1 MPPRPTPL
9 PSAATEDA
17 WNWVQAAP
25 FRVHVRRILDSTGLP
40 WRAIA
45 GYAGVPDNVVRSL
58 LGRPERRRLQR
69 LAPHYAAR
77 LLALDPARIR
87 RDLALP
93 GSLEWARLWVDTL
106 MADGWSV
113 RRVAAVCGMSP
124 EAIRG
129 LRDGRTQRLSRH
141 PELLLA
147 TAARAHDLD
156 PLTLVELARAA

>member
-1 MPPRPTPL
+1 MAPRPTPL
-9 PSAATEDA
+9 SAAASEHT

-25 FRVHVRRILDSTGLP
+25 FRVHLRRVLESTGLP
-40 WRAIA
+40 WRALA

-58 LGRPERRRLQR
+58 LGRPERRPLQR

-87 RDLALP
+87 RDLAMP
-93 GSLEWARLWVDTL
+93 GSMEWARLWVDTL
-106 MADGWSV
+106 LADGWTV
-113 RRVAAVCGMSP
+113 RRVAAVSGMSP
-124 EAIRG
+124 AAVRS
-129 LRDGRTQRLSRH
+129 LRDGRSPRLSRH

-156 PLTLVELARAA
+156 PLSLVELARAA